1 MKVIPEMRR
10 AHYIWYLRFHH
21 YHWFDTSAGVLLL
34 PKGII
39 HAAASASALTWFIRY
54 TYYRKIQYL
63 NNVIINKTKILHHQ
77 AEVTLTA
84 FGYPVLV
91 RWFHCSQN
99 FKLFGFPI
107 FRFWAYLMQVIPET
121 RRAH

>member
-1 MKVIPEMRR
+1 
-10 AHYIWYLRFHH
+10 
-21 YHWFDTSAGVLLL
+21 
-34 PKGII
+34 
-39 HAAASASALTWFIRY
+39 
-54 TYYRKIQYL
+54 
-63 NNVIINKTKILHHQ
+63 
-77 AEVTLTA
+77 LTA

>member
-1 MKVIPEMRR
+1 MCTKFDI
-10 AHYIWYLRFHH
+10 YIFIT
-21 YHWFDTSAGVLLL
+21 HWFDTSASVLLL

-39 HAAASASALTWFIRY
+39 HAVASASALTWFIRY
-54 TYYRKIQYL
+54 IYYRNIQYL

-77 AEVTLTA
+77 AEVTLAA